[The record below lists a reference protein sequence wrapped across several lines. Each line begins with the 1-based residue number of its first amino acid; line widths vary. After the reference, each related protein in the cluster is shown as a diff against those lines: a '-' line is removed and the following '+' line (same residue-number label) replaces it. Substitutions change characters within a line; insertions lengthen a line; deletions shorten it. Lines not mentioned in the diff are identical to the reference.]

1 MSLKIRS
8 VNVRAIGDNAK
19 RREVFNWLRAK
30 NFSIYMIQEAHCTE
44 NKSHIW
50 RAEWRFQ
57 SIFSY
62 CTSAKAGVG
71 ILFNNNFKLK
81 VLKTF
86 SDPEG
91 RFIIT
96 DIETDERKLT
106 LANIYAP
113 NDDNPRCFRKIYDH
127 FLNFSCE
134 EIIMGG
140 DSNLV
145 FDTNK
150 DKRGGQPRT
159 HRHSLKIV
167 QDTAQK
173 LDLMPISGE
182 LSTLRN
188 PEIYMAPKKSDN
200 SVQTRFLFN

>member
-1 MSLKIRS
+1 MRFSHILSEPKKKHQMSLKIRS

-44 NKSHIW
+44 NKYHIW

-62 CTSAKAGVG
+62 CTCAKAGVG

-86 SDPEG
+86 FNPEG
-91 RFIIT
+91 CLIIT
-96 DIETDERKLT
+96 DIERDERKLT

-113 NDDNPRCFRKIYDH
+113 NDNNPRCFRK
-127 FLNFSCE
+127 
-134 EIIMGG
+134 
-140 DSNLV
+140 NL
-145 FDTNK
+145 
-150 DKRGGQPRT
+150 RP
-159 HRHSLKIV
+159 S
-167 QDTAQK
+167 AK
-173 LDLMPISGE
+173 LQ
-182 LSTLRN
+182 LRRN
-188 PEIYMAPKKSDN
+188 YHG
-200 SVQTRFLFN
+200 RRYLLF